1 MTMTILIVIL
11 TISTVI
17 TANSIKVQCDADEK
31 VCTAS
36 YNSEETMLNQ
46 SSCLTGMEERIENL
60 SKQYSTLL
68 AKTNANGETATKLLA
83 LLNTLIAQHNE
94 TALSPMPT
102 SCSEIKQRWPNS
114 PSGFYQVIKT
124 AGEVEYIYCHMTE
137 LCGSD
142 GPWTR
147 VAHLNMSN
155 PSEECPEGFRK
166 YSDRG
171 ITFCGRPVSSQG
183 GCQSVKFQ
191 TFDTSYSQVCGRVYG
206 YAYRT
211 LDGVYRHNND
221 HINNNNIDAPYIDGV
236 SLTYGN
242 PRKHLWTFIAGFAN
256 VNAVSVCP
264 CVSSSSVTAPAIVG
278 NDYYCESHDD
288 GLTTDPLWDGKD
300 CWTQENQDCC
310 QNPNLPWFHKT
321 LDQATSDDIELR
333 VCCDERTGNE
343 DAPVQLYDIYV
354 K

>member
-1 MTMTILIVIL
+1 MKIIVIL
-11 TISTVI
+11 LLLTVTIVVNGSGM
-17 TANSIKVQCDADEK
+17 SVQCDGEDGF
-31 VCTAS
+31 CTAS
-36 YNSEETMLNQ
+36 CRNKKIKVDSNDAVLMCPCE
-46 SSCLTGMEERIENL
+46 
-60 SKQYSTLL
+60 
-68 AKTNANGETATKLLA
+68 
-83 LLNTLIAQHNE
+83 NE
-94 TALSPMPT
+94 TIGNFSKDIRQELADIKQQYEDSNAKILNLLEILLLPQPK
-102 SCSEIKQRWPNS
+102 SCSEVKQRWPNS
-114 PSGFYQVIKT
+114 SSGFYDTTNSKEKV
-124 AGEVEYIYCHMTE
+124 YCHMTE

-155 PSEECPEGFRK
+155 PNEKCPEGFRK

-183 GCQSVKFQ
+183 RCQSVTFQ

-211 LDGVYRHNND
+211 LDGVRRYNND
-221 HINNNNIDAPYIDGV
+221 HKNNINSPYIDGV

-256 VNAVSVCP
+256 VNALGACP
-264 CVSSSSVTAPAIVG
+264 CVSSSSVTAPPIIG
-278 NDYYCESHDD
+278 NDYYCESHDN

-300 CWTQENQDCC
+300 CWTQEKQGCC

-333 VCCDERTGNE
+333 VCCDQDTTDE
-343 DAPVQLYDIYV
+343 DVPVRLYDIYV